1 MKKTLFMTLTFLLG
15 MFGVVGLVKADT
27 SKCTAEMKSNF
38 LKSVSSANANYEFAY
53 DDNGNVKGF
62 NISVYNIPDNM
73 NAIYTLNV
81 DNNKKNGSFK
91 IENGKGTIYDENISD
106 IYTYV
111 IDIYSLDDGC
121 NYKVKT
127 LKVVKPKKNYLS
139 ESVYCSYEENESS
152 TYCQEWITREINKD
166 QKEVEEL
173 LKKNMN
179 KKITTEATSKCVDCG
194 IGSVAYSLKDFYKKY
209 KYTIIIATVLS
220 IILIGFAIVLLIKNG
235 NGGVI

>member
-81 DNNKKNGSFK
+81 EQFTHVCKHSAYADSAAGRYVPAGRTHRLYRR
-91 IENGKGTIYDENISD
+91 ENATGLTAPAPDMLLTEYGQMQYA
-106 IYTYV
+106 
-111 IDIYSLDDGC
+111 
-121 NYKVKT
+121 
-127 LKVVKPKKNYLS
+127 YL
-139 ESVYCSYEENESS
+139 
-152 TYCQEWITREINKD
+152 I
-166 QKEVEEL
+166 
-173 LKKNMN
+173 
-179 KKITTEATSKCVDCG
+179 
-194 IGSVAYSLKDFYKKY
+194 
-209 KYTIIIATVLS
+209 
-220 IILIGFAIVLLIKNG
+220 
-235 NGGVI
+235 